1 MTSTMNTAPAEAS
14 GNTAPS
20 AAGVNT
26 TPADLTSS
34 TVEGLPFEDSA
45 RPGTA
50 DLTVTLQGAGHPYLL
65 LHGGAGSQSVAAF
78 AGLLATS
85 GPARVITPIHPGFD
99 GTPRPS
105 GLDSIAA
112 LAVLYGNL
120 LDRLGLED
128 VTVVG
133 NSIGGWIAAELAL
146 LHSPRVGATILAN
159 AVGITVPEAPV
170 TDISGLSPDELSRLS
185 FHNPAPFRRDPAT
198 VPEAQLAVMAANR
211 QTLGVYTSGGPATTD
226 PRLRGRLAGVTTP
239 TLVLSGESD
248 GIVGP
253 AYGRAF
259 ADAIP
264 GAEFRVLAEAGH
276 LPQLETPAEL
286 LAQVTAF
293 TKSHAA

>member
-1 MTSTMNTAPAEAS
+1 MTSTANTVPAA
-14 GNTAPS
+14 NT
-20 AAGVNT
+20 
-26 TPADLTSS
+26 DLTSTGLTS
-34 TVEGLPFEDSA
+34 TTVEGLPFTNSTA
-45 RPGTA
+45 PGTAGLA
-50 DLTVTLQGAGHPYLL
+50 DLTVTLQGEGRPYLL

-78 AGLLATS
+78 AGLLAAE
-85 GPARVITPIHPGFD
+85 GPARAITPIHPGFD

-146 LHSPRVGATILAN
+146 LGSPRVGATILAN
-159 AVGITVPEAPV
+159 AVGITVPEAPI

-185 FHNPAPFRRDPAT
+185 FHDPAPFRRDPAT
-198 VPEAQLAVMAANR
+198 VPAAQLAVMAANR
-211 QTLGVYTSGGPATTD
+211 QTLGVYAGGGPATTD
-226 PRLRGRLAGVTTP
+226 PHLRGRLAGITTP

-264 GAEFRVLAEAGH
+264 GAEFRVLPEAGH
-276 LPQLETPAEL
+276 LPQLETPKEL
-286 LAQVTAF
+286 LAQVTTF
-293 TKSHAA
+293 TKSRPA